1 MSAMILLKVNNASF
15 LIKQEFIKLSQLA
28 KNQEKSKQHPEA
40 DILLLKTFSLSSSS
54 LSSKNNRR
62 YSKKCAKK
70 TRPSL

>member
-1 MSAMILLKVNNASF
+1 MLF
-15 LIKQEFIKLSQLA
+15 YKQEFIKLSQLA

-70 TRPSL
+70 QDHLFEWGYD